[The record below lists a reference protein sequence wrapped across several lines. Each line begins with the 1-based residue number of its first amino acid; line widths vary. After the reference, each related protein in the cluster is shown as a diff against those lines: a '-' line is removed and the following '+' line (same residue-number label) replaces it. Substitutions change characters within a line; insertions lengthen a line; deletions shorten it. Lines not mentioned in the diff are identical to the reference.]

1 VRPWWLACRTP
12 TDRQD
17 RRILPGHGKQSRQ
30 QRHAAVSFVATLI
43 EGELM
48 NSAEVDSPEIAKF
61 DPPLVERWIAFLRR
75 GVKAWLRSE
84 VRGLERIPP
93 GGVLLVSNHSGGALP
108 TDMPV
113 FACDYYQKF
122 GFDRPLY
129 GLAHDI
135 ILGGPTAGLMRRLGL
150 IRANRA
156 NAASALR
163 SGGAVLVFPGGD
175 YDAYRPSWQQNVIDF
190 RGRMGYVRTAIE
202 AGVPIVPIVSIG
214 GQEGQLYLSRGMWLA
229 KRLGIKERMR
239 TDILPISLGL
249 PFGLTLIP
257 LNLPLPT
264 KVVTQV
270 LEPIDVAAKFGEKP
284 CVESV
289 DAHVRSVMQEALTD
303 LVAQRRFPI
312 LG

>member
-1 VRPWWLACRTP
+1 M
-12 TDRQD
+12 
-17 RRILPGHGKQSRQ
+17 
-30 QRHAAVSFVATLI
+30 
-43 EGELM
+43 M
-48 NSAEVDSPEIAKF
+48 NASDIDTPEIAKF
-61 DPPLVERWIAFLRR
+61 DPLLVRRCMAVLRPA
-75 GVKAWLRSE
+75 VKAWLRSE
-84 VRGLERIPP
+84 VKGLDRIPP

-113 FACDYYQKF
+113 FAADFYTEF

-135 ILGGPTAGLMRRLGL
+135 ILNGPTSGLMRRLGL

-175 YDAYRPSWQQNVIDF
+175 YDAYRPSWQQNTINF

-202 AGVPIVPIVSIG
+202 AGVPIVPMVSIG
-214 GQEGQLYLSRGMWLA
+214 GQEGQLYLNRGMWLA
-229 KRLGIKERMR
+229 KTLGIKERMR

-264 KVVTQV
+264 KVITQV
-270 LEPIDVAAKFGEKP
+270 LEPIDIEATFGDDP
-284 CVESV
+284 DVEAV
-289 DAHVRSVMQEALTD
+289 DAHVRSVMQDALND
-303 LVAQRRFPI
+303 LAARRRFPV

>member
-1 VRPWWLACRTP
+1 
-12 TDRQD
+12 
-17 RRILPGHGKQSRQ
+17 
-30 QRHAAVSFVATLI
+30 
-43 EGELM
+43 M
-48 NSAEVDSPEIAKF
+48 NLSHIDSQEIAKF
-61 DPPLVERWIAFLRR
+61 DPVLVERWLAVLRPA
-75 GVKAWLRSE
+75 VKFWLRSE

-113 FACDYYQKF
+113 FAADFYEEF

-135 ILGGPTAGLMRRLGL
+135 ILSGPSSGLMRRLGL
-150 IRANRA
+150 IRANRE
-156 NAASALR
+156 NATSALR

-175 YDAYRPSWQQNVIDF
+175 YDAYRPTWHQNTIMF

-202 AGVPIVPIVSIG
+202 ACVPIVPMVSIG
-214 GQEGQLYLSRGMWLA
+214 GQEGQLYLNRGMWLA
-229 KRLGIKERMR
+229 KKLGIKERMR

-249 PFGLTLIP
+249 PLGLTLMP

-270 LEPIDVAAKFGEKP
+270 LEPIDIAARFGDDP
-284 CVESV
+284 DVESV
-289 DAHVRSVMQEALTD
+289 DAHVRSVMQQALND
-303 LVAQRRFPI
+303 LASQRRFPI
-312 LG
+312 VG

>member
-1 VRPWWLACRTP
+1 M
-12 TDRQD
+12 
-17 RRILPGHGKQSRQ
+17 
-30 QRHAAVSFVATLI
+30 
-43 EGELM
+43 M
-48 NSAEVDSPEIAKF
+48 NASDIDTPEIAKF
-61 DPPLVERWIAFLRR
+61 DPLLVQRWMAVLRPA
-75 GVKAWLRSE
+75 VKAWLRSE
-84 VRGLERIPP
+84 VRGLDHIPP

-113 FACDYYQKF
+113 FASDFYKKF

-135 ILGGPTAGLMRRLGL
+135 ILSGPTSGLMRRLGL

-163 SGGAVLVFPGGD
+163 SGGAVLVFPGSD
-175 YDAYRPSWQQNVIDF
+175 YDAYRPSWQQNTINF

-202 AGVPIVPIVSIG
+202 SGVPIVPVVSNG
-214 GQEGQLYLSRGMWLA
+214 GQEGQLYLNHGMWLA
-229 KRLGIKERMR
+229 KKLGIKERMR

-257 LNLPLPT
+257 INLPLPT

-270 LEPIDVAAKFGEKP
+270 LEPIDIEATFGAEP
-284 CVESV
+284 DVEAV
-289 DAHVRSVMQEALTD
+289 DAHVRSLMQEALND
-303 LVAQRRFPI
+303 LAAQRRFPV

>member
-1 VRPWWLACRTP
+1 MMDASDIDT
-12 TDRQD
+12 
-17 RRILPGHGKQSRQ
+17 
-30 QRHAAVSFVATLI
+30 
-43 EGELM
+43 
-48 NSAEVDSPEIAKF
+48 PEIAKF
-61 DPPLVERWIAFLRR
+61 DPLLVQRWMAVLRPA
-75 GVKAWLRSE
+75 VKVWLRSE
-84 VRGLERIPP
+84 VRGLEHIPP

-113 FACDYYQKF
+113 FASDFYTKF

-135 ILGGPTAGLMRRLGL
+135 ILSGPTSGLMRRLGL

-156 NAASALR
+156 NALAALR

-175 YDAYRPSWQQNVIDF
+175 YDAYRPSWQQNTINF

-202 AGVPIVPIVSIG
+202 SGVPVVPMVSIG
-214 GQEGQLYLSRGMWLA
+214 GQEGQLYLNRDMWLA
-229 KRLGIKERMR
+229 KKLGIKGRMR
-239 TDILPISLGL
+239 TDILPISVGV

-257 LNLPLPT
+257 INLPLPT

-270 LEPIDVAAKFGEKP
+270 LGPIDIEATFGEDPDVAA
-284 CVESV
+284 V
-289 DAHVRSVMQEALTD
+289 DAHVRSVMQKALND
-303 LVAQRRFPI
+303 LAAQRRFPV

>member
-1 VRPWWLACRTP
+1 
-12 TDRQD
+12 
-17 RRILPGHGKQSRQ
+17 
-30 QRHAAVSFVATLI
+30 
-43 EGELM
+43 M
-48 NSAEVDSPEIAKF
+48 NSAEFDSPEIAKF
-61 DPPLVERWIAFLRR
+61 DPTLVKRWIAGLRPA
-75 GVKAWLRSE
+75 VKTWLRSE

-93 GGVLLVSNHSGGALP
+93 GGVLVVSNHSGGALP

-113 FACDYYQKF
+113 FACDYYKKF

-135 ILGGPTAGLMRRLGL
+135 ILSGPTAGLMRRLGL

-190 RGRMGYVRTAIE
+190 RGRMGYVKTAIE

-229 KRLGIKERMR
+229 KRLGMKERMR

-249 PFGLTLIP
+249 PLGLTLIP

-264 KVVTQV
+264 KVVTQI
-270 LEPIDVAAKFGEKP
+270 LEPIDVVARFGEDAS
-284 CVESV
+284 VESI
-289 DAHVRSVMQEALTD
+289 DAHVRSVMQEALND
-303 LVAQRRFPI
+303 LAAQRRFPI

>member
-1 VRPWWLACRTP
+1 MMNASDVDTP
-12 TDRQD
+12 ET
-17 RRILPGHGKQSRQ
+17 
-30 QRHAAVSFVATLI
+30 
-43 EGELM
+43 
-48 NSAEVDSPEIAKF
+48 AKF
-61 DPPLVERWIAFLRR
+61 DPLLVRRWMAVVRPA
-75 GVKAWLRSE
+75 VKAWLRSE
-84 VRGLERIPP
+84 VIGLDHIPP

-113 FACDYYQKF
+113 FAADFYTKF

-135 ILGGPTAGLMRRLGL
+135 ILSGPTSGLMRRLGL

-175 YDAYRPSWQQNVIDF
+175 YDAYRPSWQQNTINF

-202 AGVPIVPIVSIG
+202 AGVPIVPMVSIG
-214 GQEGQLYLSRGMWLA
+214 GQEGQLYLNRGMWLA
-229 KRLGIKERMR
+229 KKLGIKERMR
-239 TDILPISLGL
+239 TEILPISFGL

-264 KVVTQV
+264 KVITQV
-270 LEPIDVAAKFGEKP
+270 LEPIEIEATFGDDPDVEA
-284 CVESV
+284 V
-289 DAHVRSVMQEALTD
+289 DAHVRSVMQDALND
-303 LVAQRRFPI
+303 LAARRRFPV

>member
-1 VRPWWLACRTP
+1 MEALE
-12 TDRQD
+12 TD
-17 RRILPGHGKQSRQ
+17 
-30 QRHAAVSFVATLI
+30 T
-43 EGELM
+43 
-48 NSAEVDSPEIAKF
+48 PEIAKF
-61 DPPLVERWIAFLRR
+61 DPLLVERWMSVLRPA
-75 GVKAWLRSE
+75 VKVWLRSE

-113 FACDYYQKF
+113 FASDYYQKF

-135 ILGGPTAGLMRRLGL
+135 ILSGPTSGLMRRLGL

-175 YDAYRPSWQQNVIDF
+175 YDAYRPTWQQHGINF
-190 RGRMGYVRTAIE
+190 RGRKGYVRTAIE
-202 AGVPIVPIVSIG
+202 AGVPIVPMVSIG
-214 GQEGQLYLSRGMWLA
+214 GQEGQLYLNRGMWLA

-239 TDILPISLGL
+239 TDILPVSLGL
-249 PFGLTLIP
+249 PLGLTLIP

-270 LEPIDVAAKFGEKP
+270 LEPIDIEARFGVDP
-284 CVESV
+284 DVEAV
-289 DAHVRSVMQEALTD
+289 DAHVRSVMQDALNT
-303 LVAQRRFPI
+303 LAAQRRFPV